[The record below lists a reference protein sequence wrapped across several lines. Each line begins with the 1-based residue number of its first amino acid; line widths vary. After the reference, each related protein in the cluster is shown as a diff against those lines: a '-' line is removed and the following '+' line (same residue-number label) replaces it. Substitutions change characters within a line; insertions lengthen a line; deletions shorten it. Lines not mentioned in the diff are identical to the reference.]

1 MVADKR
7 VCLGV
12 VTAAHGVR
20 GEVKLRAFTAEPADI
35 AAYGP
40 LEDGAGER
48 RFRITEV
55 KVTAKAVVAR
65 FAGIDDRDA
74 AEALRGTE
82 LWVDRQALPPTD
94 EDEWYVEDLVGLE
107 VVDERGRPVGKVRAV
122 VDYGAGDVVEI
133 RGEAGKEWALPF
145 TRDQFPEVDVAGGRL
160 TMATVTEFE
169 VAGAADRVAGRA
181 R

>member
-1 MVADKR
+1 MADKR

-20 GEVKLRAFTAEPADI
+20 GEVKLRPFTADPADI

-40 LEDGAGER
+40 LEDAAGTR
-48 RFRITEV
+48 RLVITEL
-55 KVTAKAVVAR
+55 KVTPKAVVAR

-82 LWVDRQALPPTD
+82 LWIDRAALPPTD
-94 EDEWYVEDLVGLE
+94 VDEWYIEDLVDLE
-107 VVDERGRPVGKVRAV
+107 VVDEQGRSVGRVRAV
-122 VDYGAGDVVEI
+122 VDHGAGDVVEI
-133 RGEAGKEWALPF
+133 RTSDGRDLALPF
-145 TRDQFPEVDVAGGRL
+145 TRAQFPEVDVPGGRL
-160 TMATVTEFE
+160 VMAPVEE
-169 VAGAADRVAGRA
+169 LVVAGPADRLAGRA

>member
-1 MVADKR
+1 MADKR

-20 GEVKLRAFTAEPADI
+20 GEVKLRPFTADPADI

-40 LEDGAGER
+40 LEDAAGTR
-48 RFRITEV
+48 RLVITEL
-55 KVTAKAVVAR
+55 KVTPKAAVAR

-82 LWVDRQALPPTD
+82 LWIDRAALPPTE
-94 EDEWYVEDLVGLE
+94 EDEWYVEDLVGLD
-107 VVDERGRPVGKVRAV
+107 VVDERGDPIGRVRAV
-122 VDYGAGDVVEI
+122 VDHGAGDVIEI
-133 RGEAGKEWALPF
+133 RKADGTELSLPF
-145 TRDQFPEVDVAGGRL
+145 TRAQFPEVDVAGGRL
-160 TMATVTEFE
+160 VMAPIEELV
-169 VAGAADRVAGRA
+169 VAGAADRVAGKA